1 MLMYWKNRAVN
12 GAWKLQ
18 RRVYGCSEMKME
30 SELWKSC
37 Y

>member
-1 MLMYWKNRAVN
+1 MLMYWKNRAVME
-12 GAWKLQ
+12 
-18 RRVYGCSEMKME
+18 YGSCREECMKCSEMKME